1 MLIKT
6 KIRGM
11 NFVIQKSQNTPF
23 VKFEDGVLVIA
34 GRSIPENAVNFFEP
48 LFKIIA
54 EYSKKPFPVT
64 ELNILLE
71 YANSS
76 SNRSLMTI
84 FTLFE
89 KLYENG
95 NNVYVN
101 WYFEAGDDLMYD
113 LGNDFKAIMRLPFM
127 VLEKNSLNI

>member
-1 MLIKT
+1 
-6 KIRGM
+6 M

>member
-1 MLIKT
+1 
-6 KIRGM
+6 M
-11 NFVIQKSQNTPF
+11 NFIIQKSQNTPYL
-23 VKFEDGVLVIA
+23 KFEDGVLVIA
-34 GRSIPENAVNFFEP
+34 GRSIPENSVTFFEP
-48 LFKIIA
+48 LFKAIV

-64 ELNILLE
+64 EVNILLE

-101 WYFEAGDDLMYD
+101 WFFESGDDLMYD
-113 LGNDFKAIMRLPFM
+113 LGHDFKAIMRLPFM
-127 VLEKNSLNI
+127 VLERNSLNL